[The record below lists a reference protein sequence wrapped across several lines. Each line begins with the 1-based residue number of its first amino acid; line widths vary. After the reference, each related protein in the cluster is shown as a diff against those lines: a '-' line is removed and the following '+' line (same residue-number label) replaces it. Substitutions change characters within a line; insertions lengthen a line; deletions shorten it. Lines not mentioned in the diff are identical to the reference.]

1 MISSNL
7 LQCNVQSIIGRHVVT
22 FLEQVE
28 LAHQQREGRL
38 HSNTTGRTIKNCIP
52 RYNTSIT
59 SQNMHQ
65 LKVRH
70 TKHSRTFN
78 DTRRGIGAFSY
89 FNNISTYEG
98 NNDKGKLKLE
108 QLSDLISLQLITFS
122 ILTMTSKQQQPAS
135 RFINTSRQFGGNKTL
150 RTFNFVICELSGMQ
164 CDQI

>member
-1 MISSNL
+1 MYRASQVGMSLHFQNK
-7 LQCNVQSIIGRHVVT
+7 QNQHTNKERGDYTVT
-22 FLEQVE
+22 LPVE
-28 LAHQQREGRL
+28 PL
-38 HSNTTGRTIKNCIP
+38 KNCIP

-78 DTRRGIGAFSY
+78 DTRRGLGAFSY